1 MLNHDFMKKGSS
13 DKNQDAFTETVHVI
27 IDLMRRKER
36 KKKRKKEGWSDEN
49 HEEFTEIQSSLT

>member
-13 DKNQDAFTETVHVI
+13 DKNQDEFTETVHVI
-27 IDLMRRKER
+27 IDLM
-36 KKKRKKEGWSDEN
+36 KKKRKKKGWSDEN